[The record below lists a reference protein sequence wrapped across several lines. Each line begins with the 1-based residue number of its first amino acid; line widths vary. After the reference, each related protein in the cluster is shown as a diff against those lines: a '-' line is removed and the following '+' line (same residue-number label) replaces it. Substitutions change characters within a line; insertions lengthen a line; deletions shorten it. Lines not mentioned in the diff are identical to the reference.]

1 MDTLLLAFANQPAAP
16 LPTLQEEDDALMR
29 LLAPRAKSQHF
40 LLHREQFATV
50 ERLPT
55 YITLYRDSLA
65 VFLFSGHAGRDR
77 LLMGDGV
84 AHAEGLAQM
93 LGQCPRLRLVFLNG
107 CSTAGQVREL
117 LAQGIPVVVA
127 TSAPVDDRKATLF
140 SIRFF
145 EAMQQ
150 QFTVREAFDM
160 AKAALL
166 LTHPELR
173 AEQHR
178 SIGDFEAAAEEPA
191 WGLFFTEKTEHH
203 LDWKLPLQAAR
214 PEVAANFTPNLRLVE
229 VLFRALSGYNDEI
242 KKLYEQDQRKV
253 QPVSLPTKRLKIINA
268 LPAPLAEPIRKLLVP
283 IDQENEGYDKVSEA
297 RVRQIVAAYN
307 TSMELLGFT
316 MLAQLWEAFYQENP
330 PEIAP
335 EQARYL
341 RFFFQL
347 PKAEREVFD
356 FLELVKT
363 VKAVFDRNEIR
374 YFVQEL
380 ADLRNL
386 IQDDEVFAES
396 LQFLNGMRL
405 QVRQYAPDPST
416 LAYLSQRGEEC
427 LAYLYSK
434 LGFMARYRLATV
446 HSIDVEK
453 YRHRREPGFA
463 HNTAIL
469 HDLQGGFALTPVH
482 LTKPL
487 DNRSILLVNEETW
500 DYLNLSP
507 FVVDENAFIPKTDV
521 CKLFFFSHY
530 LRAADTCCY
539 KYVNKP
545 DDDLLLVSEDNLPL
559 VKDQMDA
566 FAELIFQ
573 KKLREL

>member
-1 MDTLLLAFANQPAAP
+1 MDTLLLAFANQPAAL
-16 LPTLQEEDDALMR
+16 LPTLQEEDDALTR

-107 CSTAGQVREL
+107 CSTVGQVREL
-117 LAQGIPVVVA
+117 LEQGIPVVVA
-127 TSAPVDDRKATLF
+127 TSAPVDDRRATLF
-140 SIRFF
+140 STRFF

-160 AKAALL
+160 AKAAVR
-166 LTHPELR
+166 LTHPDLQ

-178 SIGDFEAAAEEPA
+178 SIGDMEAAVEEPA

-203 LDWKLPLQAAR
+203 LDWKLPLQAVL
-214 PEVAANFTPNLRLVE
+214 PTVAANFTPNKRLVE
-229 VLFRALSGYNDEI
+229 VLFKALSQYHDGTRL
-242 KKLYEQDQRKV
+242 LYEKDQRKV
-253 QPVSLPTKRLKIINA
+253 PPVSLSDKRLQIINV
-268 LPAPLAEPIRKLLVP
+268 LPGPLAEPIRKLMVP
-283 IDQENEGYDKVSEA
+283 VVSENEGYDKVSEA

-316 MLAQLWEAFYQENP
+316 MLAQLWEAFGQENKP
-330 PEIAP
+330 VIAP
-335 EQARYL
+335 EQVNYL

-363 VKAVFDRNEIR
+363 VKAVFDQNEIR

-380 ADLRNL
+380 ADLRQL
-386 IQDDEVFAES
+386 IQADEVFAES

-405 QVRQYAPDPST
+405 QVRQFSPDPST

-446 HSIDVEK
+446 QGIDVEK
-453 YRHRREPGFA
+453 YRHRREPGFL
-463 HNTAIL
+463 HNTAML
-469 HDLQGGFALTPVH
+469 HNLQGGFTFDLIP
-482 LTKPL
+482 LDKPL

-507 FVVDENAFIPKTDV
+507 FVMDENAFIPKTDV

-530 LRAADTCCY
+530 LQAADTCCY

-545 DDDLLLVSEDNLPL
+545 DDDLLLVSEENLPL
-559 VKDQMDA
+559 IKDQMDA

-573 KKLREL
+573 KKLSAL